1 MEKENLKEIM
11 KYLKERYFEL
21 KERRE
26 KAIKLFEKT
35 SSNCMFAQ
43 MSEIQRTYNYINKEF
58 FDNEFDLISVEKK
71 YQFIRGV
78 NMGEYLGIV
87 RKMVKSME
95 ETAWLLSKFQSIKRS
110 YSEDDFNKMINQADE
125 KELEE
130 LQYRFDRFEKIIRD
144 NL

>member
-1 MEKENLKEIM
+1 
-11 KYLKERYFEL
+11 
-21 KERRE
+21 
-26 KAIKLFEKT
+26 
-35 SSNCMFAQ
+35 
-43 MSEIQRTYNYINKEF
+43 
-58 FDNEFDLISVEKK
+58 
-71 YQFIRGV
+71 
-78 NMGEYLGIV
+78 MGEYLDIV

-110 YSEDDFNKMINQADE
+110 YSEDGFNKMINQADE